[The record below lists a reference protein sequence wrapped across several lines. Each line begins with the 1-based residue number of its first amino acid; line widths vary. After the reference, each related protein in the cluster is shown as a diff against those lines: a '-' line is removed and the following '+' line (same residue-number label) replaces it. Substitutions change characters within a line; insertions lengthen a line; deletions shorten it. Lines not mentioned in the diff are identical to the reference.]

1 MLFLMSPVTA
11 VELLAEAILFRV
23 IKEIRIPACV
33 LINAHLERVGL
44 KFLQM
49 DSIHGYRTVRVQK
62 RKGSLG
68 FSIKGGSE
76 HGIPVV
82 VSEIERIGRSGN
94 TTEQF

>member
-1 MLFLMSPVTA
+1 
-11 VELLAEAILFRV
+11 
-23 IKEIRIPACV
+23 
-33 LINAHLERVGL
+33 
-44 KFLQM
+44 M

-82 VSEIERIGRSGN
+82 VSEIERIGQSGN
-94 TTEQF
+94 TSKQFEC